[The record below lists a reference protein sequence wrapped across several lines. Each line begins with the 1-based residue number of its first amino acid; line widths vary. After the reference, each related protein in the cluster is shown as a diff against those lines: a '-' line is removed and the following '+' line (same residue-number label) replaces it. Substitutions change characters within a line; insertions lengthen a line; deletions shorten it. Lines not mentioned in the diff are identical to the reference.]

1 MCFTESVITYILVS
15 RYECA
20 ARDGSTRAPAVAVNI
35 ISSWRCAPAALQ
47 LERVVRPVKCRVAA
61 AMSNPYG
68 TCTSL
73 VRLCVC
79 VCSVY
84 ASTNKVHSV
93 RHCAI
98 DFQPLCALFFCV
110 VPRTLVSEKA
120 PGWLTIRGDV
130 ESVWSSYFL
139 RVHHSHCIQHYYYA
153 RFLAKDLSVTHRHGQ
168 QRRWVTRSEFVNN
181 SHMLTQ
187 R

>member
-79 VCSVY
+79 VCVVCMPPQTKCIRFGTVLLIFS
-84 ASTNKVHSV
+84 HSAPSFFV
-93 RHCAI
+93 CRAAYSGFRESARLVDYTWWRWECMEQLFFTRAPLSLYPTLLLCAI
-98 DFQPLCALFFCV
+98 LGKRLVGDSQT
-110 VPRTLVSEKA
+110 RTAASL
-120 PGWLTIRGDV
+120 GDAV
-130 ESVWSSYFL
+130 GICE
-139 RVHHSHCIQHYYYA
+139 
-153 RFLAKDLSVTHRHGQ
+153 
-168 QRRWVTRSEFVNN
+168 
-181 SHMLTQ
+181 
-187 R
+187 